1 MDKCSVLVSG
11 LREGKYF
18 SGASF
23 MNIYNFIYIITS
35 AIMCGFGLLYNS
47 NPVVLGSMLVSSLG
61 SPIFRAVTGLITN
74 DINYFLLSMF
84 ALFALISISY
94 IVGMFMG
101 IMNKATNYFVTPT
114 DEMNS
119 RVNVRHIIT
128 DIIIAFLAG
137 FTISIASYN
146 KNIIVIAGINL
157 IISFLPPLVNSGLY
171 HGFYIYELLKLKF
184 PLFIQK
190 IEKITKLK
198 KDNQI
203 KDNFLFQ
210 KGNTSFVLGI
220 VNIIA
225 VLITAG
231 LTLIYMC

>member
-84 ALFALISISY
+84 DPS
-94 IVGMFMG
+94 
-101 IMNKATNYFVTPT
+101 
-114 DEMNS
+114 
-119 RVNVRHIIT
+119 
-128 DIIIAFLAG
+128 
-137 FTISIASYN
+137 
-146 KNIIVIAGINL
+146 
-157 IISFLPPLVNSGLY
+157 
-171 HGFYIYELLKLKF
+171 
-184 PLFIQK
+184 
-190 IEKITKLK
+190 
-198 KDNQI
+198 
-203 KDNFLFQ
+203 
-210 KGNTSFVLGI
+210 
-220 VNIIA
+220 
-225 VLITAG
+225 
-231 LTLIYMC
+231 